1 MQSPRNPLDC
11 RTSETTET
19 SDPIPRE
26 VEPSRCTH
34 PAVGLGTVRLAIEG
48 LVKVTERLIFKV
60 ISIIIKA
67 VTNLKYIYYY
77 NFLIKK

>member
-1 MQSPRNPLDC
+1 MPKSSRNN
-11 RTSETTET
+11 SN
-19 SDPIPRE
+19 
-26 VEPSRCTH
+26 